1 MRRDEGTTY
10 YLIGEVAKA
19 ARVSPQ
25 TLRVWER
32 QGLLAPRRSRGGQ
45 RLYSEADLR
54 AAGQVSQLRRRQGW
68 NPAAIRSSASVV
80 VSGRRWAHLSL
91 GMRIRAA
98 RRNRGLSI
106 TEAAGRMGISVSFLS
121 TVERG
126 ESGVSVQIL
135 SRVADVLGM
144 PMSAF
149 APSQRSRSRLVR
161 PDERARTVLEGGV
174 MWEELVWPGHAL
186 EPAMLI
192 VPPGATSGGPVAR
205 PGEIFV
211 LMMSGQLRFE
221 LLDEGDRIVTE
232 AGDALVLEPG
242 STWSWENPGTADA
255 RAVWVEQLSP
265 NAWNGNLT
273 DQTESSA
280 QGLGER

>member
-1 MRRDEGTTY
+1 VRRDQETTY
-10 YLIGEVAKA
+10 YLIGEVANA
-19 ARVSPQ
+19 AQVSPQ

-32 QGLLAPRRSRGGQ
+32 QGLLAPRRSKGGQ

-98 RRNRGLSI
+98 RRKRRLSI
-106 TEAAGRMGISVSFLS
+106 AEAAGRMGISASFLS

-126 ESGVSVQIL
+126 ESGVSVRTL

-149 APSQRSRSRLVR
+149 APSQRSSSRLVR

-174 MWEELVWPGHAL
+174 MWEELVTPGHGL
-186 EPAMLI
+186 EPAMLV
-192 VPPGATSGGPVAR
+192 VPPGASSGGPVAR

-211 LMMSGQLRFE
+211 LLVSGQLRFD
-221 LLDEGDRIVTE
+221 LLDEGDRIV
-232 AGDALVLEPG
+232 ADPGDALALEPG
-242 STWSWENPGTADA
+242 STWSWENPATTEA
-255 RAVWVEQLSP
+255 RAVWVEQLGPHAWDGGSP
-265 NAWNGNLT
+265 DRPAPPG
-273 DQTESSA
+273 
-280 QGLGER
+280 